1 MSYSLYQS
9 SVPGFVAML
18 ANISNWL
25 DKAAAQLDESALLE
39 ARLAPDMF
47 ALPRQIQIASDSAKG
62 AAAKLTGTDAPAMPD
77 TEASFAELKERCAK
91 TIAYLK
97 GIDAAAYDAGASRE
111 VVMNFPNGGGMRFDG
126 TTYLSGFVVPNFYFH
141 ASMVYAILRAQG
153 VKIGKFDYLAHMAPH
168 AFAPPSAPAN

>member
-9 SVPGFVAML
+9 SVPGFIAML
-18 ANISNWL
+18 TNISNWL
-25 DKAAAQLDESALLE
+25 DKAAAQQDEAGLLE
-39 ARLAPDMF
+39 ARLAPDMH

-62 AAAKLTGTDAPAMPD
+62 AAAKLTGTEAPAMPD
-77 TEASFAELKERCAK
+77 TETSFAQLKERCAK

-97 GIDAAAYDAGASRE
+97 GIDPAAYDAGASRE

-126 TTYLSGFVVPNFYFH
+126 TTYLSGFVMLNFYFH

-153 VKIGKFDYLAHMAPH
+153 VAIGKFDYLAHMAPH
-168 AFAPPSAPAN
+168 AFPPPSAPAT

>member
-9 SVPGFVAML
+9 SVPGFIAML
-18 ANISNWL
+18 TNIQSWL
-25 DKAAAQLDESALLE
+25 DKAAAQKDETGLLE

-47 ALPRQIQIASDSAKG
+47 ALPRQVQIASDTAKG
-62 AAAKLTGTDAPAMPD
+62 AAARLTGAESPAMPD
-77 TEASFAELKERCAK
+77 TEASFAELKVRCAK

-97 GIDAAAYDAGASRE
+97 GIDPAAYNAGADRE

-126 TTYLSGFVVPNFYFH
+126 TTYLTGFVVPNFNFH

-153 VKIGKFDYLAHMAPH
+153 VEIGKIDFLAHMTPH
-168 AFAPPSAPAN
+168 AFAPAAAPAD